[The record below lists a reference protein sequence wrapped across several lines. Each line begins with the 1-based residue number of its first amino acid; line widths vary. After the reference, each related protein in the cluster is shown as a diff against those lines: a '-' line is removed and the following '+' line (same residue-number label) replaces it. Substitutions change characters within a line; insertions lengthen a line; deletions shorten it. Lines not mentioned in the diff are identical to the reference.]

1 MDTSRIAELLAPY
14 LRVQTKAQNNSAQ
27 PNITNDA
34 CVLSTAQL
42 EHISTY
48 IDILI
53 RWNSRINLTA
63 IRTPEEIVTRHFG
76 ESLFAARHLFP
87 NPNSVSS
94 VSSAS
99 PVVQGFDFP
108 CTVADIGSGAG
119 FPGVPLKIWAPSISL
134 TLIESNHKKSTFL
147 REITRALTLT
157 DVNIQTTRAESVK
170 SKFDVVTLRAVEHF
184 ERILPI
190 AAALVAPGGR
200 LALLI
205 SRTQIVPAQSML
217 PDLTWSTSSPI
228 PNTTSR
234 TLLTATRQL
243 VI

>member
-53 RWNSRINLTA
+53 RWNSRINLTS

-94 VSSAS
+94 ASS
-99 PVVQGFDFP
+99 VVKGFDFP

-119 FPGVPLKIWAPSISL
+119 FPGIPLKIWTPAISL
-134 TLIESNHKKSTFL
+134 TLIESNHKKATFL
-147 REITRALTLT
+147 RQITRALTLT

-170 SKFDVVTLRAVEHF
+170 TKFDVVTLRAVEHF
-184 ERILPI
+184 EKILLT

-217 PDLTWSTSSPI
+217 PDLTWSTPSPI

-243 VI
+243 AI